1 MRKGSFLYKR
11 ILDLH
16 LYLALITGIVMIVLA
31 VSGCLLIFERKID
44 RWVNPSLAHVT
55 PQGEQLPFTTILQQL
70 NAALPGLRAQR
81 LDQDEPD
88 SPVVATMSDKSRVY
102 INGYTGEILGTRQ
115 GQSLTYYV
123 EQFHVNLLAGRVGS
137 WIVAIATFA
146 LLFQSVSGL
155 YLWWPIK
162 RMSVKLKGSWLRL
175 NFDLHHAVG
184 FYSALFVC
192 ILCLTGI
199 ARYYADSLQPLVNRW
214 ANSSTVPR
222 ALPSRNIPAQTDA
235 ASKITIDDAVTIAKD
250 KLPGGNL
257 ARIILP
263 ATKKDSFVVSVR
275 FPGDEQPSGRSWAV
289 VDQYSGEVLSSLDMR
304 YASTGSQFSAITRSI
319 HTGDLSGWPTRLL
332 VGLASF
338 SVVLQ
343 TISGFIMWW
352 KRKRFSL
359 WQGRKRKR
367 LKRKRNLTCASPLKI
382 HQAHLVP
389 KLE

>member
-16 LYLALITGIVMIVLA
+16 LYLALITGIVIIMLA
-31 VSGCLLIFERKID
+31 LSGCLLIFERKLD
-44 RWVNPSLAHVT
+44 HWVNPGLTHIT
-55 PQGEQLPFTTILQQL
+55 PQGEQLPYTNILQRL
-70 NAALPGLRAQR
+70 STTLPGSKVQR
-81 LDQDEPD
+81 LDWDEPD
-88 SPVVATMSDKSRVY
+88 APLVATMSDKSRIY

-123 EQFHVNLLAGRVGS
+123 EQFHVNLLAGSVGS
-137 WIVAIATFA
+137 WIVIISTFA

-162 RMSVKLKGSWLRL
+162 RMTVNLKGSWLRM

-184 FYSALFVC
+184 FYSALFVL

-199 ARYYADSLQPLVNRW
+199 ARYYADGLQPLVNRL
-214 ANSSTVPR
+214 ANSTTVPR
-222 ALPSRNIPAQTDA
+222 ALPSRNVPAQGGA
-235 ASKITIDDAVTIAKD
+235 SSKITIDDAVRITQE

-304 YASTGSQFSAITRSI
+304 TASTGAQFNAIMRSI
-319 HTGDLSGWPTRLL
+319 HTGDMYGWLTRLL
-332 VGLASF
+332 VGLASL
-338 SVVLQ
+338 SVLVQ
-343 TISGFIMWW
+343 TVSGFIMWW
-352 KRKRFSL
+352 KRKRFSI
-359 WQGRKRKR
+359 WQGRKKR
-367 LKRKRNLTCASPLKI
+367 ASEQKAESGV
-382 HQAHLVP
+382 HAAA
-389 KLE
+389 